1 MNLETQNQW
10 RFWIDRGGTF
20 TDIVACDPSGT
31 LHTKKL
37 LSENPE
43 SYKDA
48 ALEGIRRF
56 LGVPKNAPLPSGQIA
71 SVKMGTTVATN
82 ALLERKG
89 ERTVLAVT
97 AGLRDALEIGYQAR
111 PDIFAMRVDKPAP
124 LYDGVVEIGER
135 LDAQGEV
142 LTAPDLDAARTD
154 LQAFYD
160 DGYRALA
167 IVFLHAYRNPAH
179 EKAVAK
185 IAYEIGFTQVSTS
198 ADASPLIKMISR
210 GRTAV
215 VDAYLSPIL
224 RSYIDRIADA
234 LGDASELLFMQ
245 SSGGLADAAHFHGRN
260 AVLSGP
266 AGGVVGAVR
275 TAEAAGFNKII
286 GFDMGGTSTDVC
298 HYAGSYE
305 RAQETEVA
313 GVRMRAPMLE
323 IHTVAAGGGSVLDF
337 DGSRFLVGPK
347 SAGANPGPA
356 AYRRGGPLTVT
367 DINVVLGKLQPDFFP
382 AIFGGDQDQTLDNKA
397 PKISFRDIASEAK
410 KSVEETAEGF
420 LQIAIGHM
428 ARAIKK
434 ISVERGYDLQG
445 YTLACF
451 GGAGGQHA
459 CLVAEEL
466 GIERIFIHPL
476 AGVLSAYGMGLA
488 DISALEQATVN
499 LDIAQ
504 IDTAKEQA
512 AASAHTGRKKLI
524 AQGVNAQC
532 IKYTKRAHVR
542 YKDSDTLLEIPLTD
556 NLQQDFEQ
564 AHLARFS
571 FIDETAD
578 IIIESISVECAGGGE
593 SADNMSLEDQAV
605 SQEKPIKFFSKG
617 VWHTAD
623 VYQRSG
629 LTVGTPIHGPAVVLD
644 AGGTNIVEPCWS
656 AELTKDGNL
665 MLTHLPQVCTE
676 EDNKNEQI
684 HEDTSLPTSG
694 TATTLVDDAANNK
707 VKWVEE
713 LTKDGSLILN
723 CVPELPSSKKPE
735 AFEFRGGRYDL
746 DDPSKKP
753 SREIEAV
760 RPFEGACDPIRLEI
774 FNNLFMAV
782 AEQMG
787 VVLRNTARSV
797 NIKERLDFSCA
808 VFDAHG
814 GLVANAPHMP
824 VHIGSMDASLRAL
837 IKSGLPLAAGDTF
850 VHNNPYDGGTH
861 LPDINVITP
870 VFNES
875 GRKLLFYVASR
886 GHHSDIGGIAPGSM
900 SPLAK
905 NIYEEG
911 VIIDC
916 MKLVADGKFID
927 ADIRS
932 VLTSG
937 KYPSRNPEQNIADLK
952 AQVAA
957 NAKGVVELMQL
968 CEIYGQSTVQAY
980 MGYCQDNGEANVR
993 RAISKLA
1000 HVHNE
1005 YVYEIDQ
1012 GSKIR
1017 VNITLDKRDG
1027 SALIDFSGTDAQ
1039 RDDNFNAPEAVT
1051 HAAVLYVF
1059 RCLIGTDI
1067 PLNAGCMRPL
1077 NIRIPKGCLLSPHKP
1092 AAIVAGNVELS
1103 QAVTNA
1109 LFAALGVLGSS
1120 QGTMNNL
1127 TFGNDKYQ
1135 YYETICSG
1143 APAGIDSNGYGF
1155 DGVSAIHTHM
1165 TNSHLTDPEVLE
1177 LRYPVRL
1184 NRFEIMRGS
1193 GGKGKWDSGDGVRRA
1208 IEFLEPMECAIL
1220 SGNRVVRCAGV
1231 QGGGAGRL
1239 GRNTLIRAPNGFVKI
1254 LKGCDNINV
1263 KPGDIFMVETPTGGG
1278 YGQAEG

>member
-1 MNLETQNQW
+1 MNTGW
-10 RFWIDRGGTF
+10 KFWIDRGGTF
-20 TDIVACDPSGT
+20 TDIVACDPDGK

-43 SYKDA
+43 SYADA
-48 ALEGIRRF
+48 ALEGIRKF
-56 LGVPKNAPLPSGQIA
+56 LGVAADAVLPSEKIA

-89 ERTVLAVT
+89 EKTALAIT

-111 PDIFAMRVDKPAP
+111 ADIFAMHIIKPAP
-124 LYDGVVEIGER
+124 LYDGLVEIDER
-135 LDAQGEV
+135 LDADGEV
-142 LTAPDLDAARTD
+142 VAAPNLDKARAG
-154 LQAFYD
+154 LQALFA
-160 DGYRALA
+160 DGYRSLA

-179 EKAVAK
+179 EKL
-185 IAYEIGFTQVSTS
+185 IAELARDIGFTQVSTS
-198 ADASPLIKMISR
+198 HEASPLIKMISR

-224 RSYIDRIADA
+224 RSYIDRVANA
-234 LGDASELLFMQ
+234 LAGEQGNASELLFMQ

-275 TAEAAGFNKII
+275 TAEAAGFDKII

-298 HYAGSYE
+298 HYAGHYE

-323 IHTVAAGGGSVLDF
+323 IHTVAAGGGSVLDY
-337 DGSRFLVGPK
+337 DGARFLVGPG
-347 SAGANPGPA
+347 SAGANPGPS

-367 DINVVLGKLQPDFFP
+367 DINAVLGKLQPSFFP
-382 AIFGGDQDQTLDNKA
+382 AIFGAAQDKPLDANAPMPAFNDISAQTG
-397 PKISFRDIASEAK
+397 

-420 LQIAIGHM
+420 LQIAVGHM

-488 DISALEQATVN
+488 DISVLEQTTVDLPIDKVEAALKAAQTLAESGRAKLQSQN
-499 LDIAQ
+499 VGETDI
-504 IDTAKEQA
+504 K
-512 AASAHTGRKKLI
+512 
-524 AQGVNAQC
+524 
-532 IKYTKRAHVR
+532 TKMRAFVR
-542 YKDSDTLLEIPLTD
+542 YADSDTALELPLTA
-556 NLQQDFEQ
+556 NLKKDFEQ
-564 AHLARFS
+564 AHQSRFS
-571 FIDETAD
+571 FIDKTAN
-578 IIIESISVECAGGGE
+578 IIIESVSVECAGGGE
-593 SADNMSLEDQAV
+593 NTDNLSLETKTARAEQ
-605 SQEKPIKFFSKG
+605 PIKFYSKG
-617 VWHTAD
+617 AWHDAE
-623 VYQRSG
+623 VYHRTG
-629 LTVGTPIHGPAVVLD
+629 LKVGEVISGPAVILD
-644 AGGTNIVEPCWS
+644 AGGTNIVEPDWV
-656 AELTKDGNL
+656 AELTKDQNL
-665 MLTHLPQVCTE
+665 MLSFRPHKTE
-676 EDNKNEQI
+676 RKTKNTNE
-684 HEDTSLPTSG
+684 
-694 TATTLVDDAANNK
+694 N
-707 VKWVEE
+707 
-713 LTKDGSLILN
+713 
-723 CVPELPSSKKPE
+723 
-735 AFEFRGGRYDL
+735 L
-746 DDPSKKP
+746 DP
-753 SREIEAV
+753 V
-760 RPFEGACDPIRLEI
+760 RLEI

-787 VVLRNTARSV
+787 VVLQNTARSV

-808 VFDAHG
+808 VFDADG

-824 VHIGSMDASLRAL
+824 VHIGSMDASLQAL
-837 IKSGLPLAAGDTF
+837 INSGLTMSAGDTF

-870 VFNES
+870 VF
-875 GRKLLFYVASR
+875 GADKKQLLFYVASR

-916 MKLVADGKFID
+916 MHLVADGAFMD
-927 ADIRS
+927 ADIRG

-937 KYPSRNPEQNIADLK
+937 KYPARNPEQNIADLK

-957 NAKGVVELMQL
+957 NAKGAVELLKL
-968 CEIYGQSTVQAY
+968 CEIYGGDTVDAY
-980 MGYCQDNGEANVR
+980 MAYCQDNGETNVR
-993 RAISKLA
+993 RAIAALSDG
-1000 HVHNE
+1000 E
-1005 YVYEIDQ
+1005 FVYEIDQ

-1017 VNITLDKRDG
+1017 VCITVNKKEG
-1027 SALIDFSGTDAQ
+1027 SALIDFSGTDGQ

-1051 HAAVLYVF
+1051 QAAVLYVF
-1059 RCLIGTDI
+1059 RCLVGADI

-1077 NIRIPKGCLLSPHKP
+1077 NIRIPKGSLLSPSHP

-1109 LFAALGVLGSS
+1109 LFGALGVLGSS

-1127 TFGNDKYQ
+1127 TFGNDEYQ

-1143 APAGIDSNGYGF
+1143 APAGDGF
-1155 DGVSAIHTHM
+1155 DGASAIHTHM

-1184 NRFEIMRGS
+1184 KRFEIMRGS
-1193 GGKGKWDSGDGVRRA
+1193 GGKGKWNSGDGVRRA
-1208 IEFLEPMECAIL
+1208 IEFLESMECAIL

-1231 QGGGAGRL
+1231 KGGGYGRL
-1239 GRNTLIRAPNGFVKI
+1239 GRNTVIRVDGFTKT
-1254 LKGCDNINV
+1254 LKGCDNIKV
-1263 KPGDIFMVETPTGGG
+1263 EAGDIFMVETPTGGG
-1278 YGQAEG
+1278 YGQED

>member
-1 MNLETQNQW
+1 MKSGW
-10 RFWIDRGGTF
+10 KFWIDRGGTF
-20 TDIVACDPSGT
+20 TDVVACDPDGK

-43 SYKDA
+43 SYADA
-48 ALEGIRRF
+48 ALEGIRQF
-56 LGVPKNAPLPSGQIA
+56 LEIPKNTPLPSGKIA

-89 ERTVLAVT
+89 EKTALAIT
-97 AGLRDALEIGYQAR
+97 SGLRDALEIGYQAR
-111 PDIFAMRVDKPAP
+111 ADIFAMHIIKPEP
-124 LYDGVVEIGER
+124 LYNGVVEINER
-135 LDAQGEV
+135 LDAAGDV
-142 LTAPDLDAARTD
+142 ITAPDLKKARAD
-154 LQAFYD
+154 LQMLFD
-160 DGYRALA
+160 NGYCSLA
-167 IVFLHAYRNPAH
+167 VVFLHAYRNPAH
-179 EKAVAK
+179 EKLVVAL
-185 IAYEIGFTQVSTS
+185 ARDIGFTQVSTS

-224 RSYIDRIADA
+224 RSYIDRVAAA
-234 LGDASELLFMQ
+234 LGGANELLFMQ

-275 TAEAAGFNKII
+275 TAEAAGFSKII

-323 IHTVAAGGGSVLDF
+323 IHTVAAGGGSVLDY

-367 DINVVLGKLQPDFFP
+367 DINAVLGKLQPQFFP
-382 AIFGGDQDQTLDNKA
+382 AIFGAEQDQKLDAIA
-397 PKISFRDIASEAK
+397 PRKSFETISLQTG
-410 KSVEETAEGF
+410 KSLEETAEGF
-420 LQIAIGHM
+420 LQIAVGHM

-488 DISALEQATVN
+488 DISVLEQTTVN
-499 LDIAQ
+499 LPIEQVGAALIAVQGLADI
-504 IDTAKEQA
+504 
-512 AASAHTGRKKLI
+512 GRKKLE
-524 AQGVNAQC
+524 AQNVDTVD
-532 IKYTKRAHVR
+532 IKSRLRAFVR
-542 YKDSDTLLEIPLTD
+542 YADSDTALELPLTT
-556 NLQQDFEQ
+556 NLKKDFERGHQ
-564 AHLARFS
+564 SRFS
-571 FIDETAD
+571 FIDKTAN

-593 SADNMSLEDQAV
+593 STDNFSLEGQAAHLG
-605 SQEKPIKFFSKG
+605 KPIKFYSKCK
-617 VWHTAD
+617 WHDAE
-623 VYQRSG
+623 VYHRSG
-629 LTVGTPIHGPAVVLD
+629 LQVGETIAGPAVILD
-644 AGGTNIVEPCWS
+644 AGGTNIIEPGWS
-656 AELTKDGNL
+656 AELTKEQNL
-665 MLTHLPQVCTE
+665 VLSFLGREVGVRSKVE
-676 EDNKNEQI
+676 VDE
-684 HEDTSLPTSG
+684 SL
-694 TATTLVDDAANNK
+694 
-707 VKWVEE
+707 
-713 LTKDGSLILN
+713 
-723 CVPELPSSKKPE
+723 
-735 AFEFRGGRYDL
+735 
-746 DDPSKKP
+746 
-753 SREIEAV
+753 
-760 RPFEGACDPIRLEI
+760 DPIRLEI
-774 FNNLFMAV
+774 FNNLFIAV

-787 VVLRNTARSV
+787 VILQNTARSV

-808 VFDAHG
+808 VFDANG
-814 GLVANAPHMP
+814 DLVANAPHMP

-837 IKSGLPLAAGDTF
+837 INSGLSMSAGDTF

-870 VFNES
+870 VF
-875 GRKLLFYVASR
+875 GAGGKRLLFYVASR

-916 MKLVADGKFID
+916 MKLVSDGVFMD
-927 ADIRS
+927 ANIRS

-937 KYPSRNPEQNIADLK
+937 QYPARNPEQNIADLK

-957 NAKGVVELMQL
+957 NAKGAVELMKL
-968 CEIYGQSTVQAY
+968 CEIYGHDTVAAY
-980 MGYCQDNGEANVR
+980 MGYCQDNGETSVR
-993 RAISKLA
+993 RAISALS
-1000 HVHNE
+1000 NGE
-1005 YVYEIDQ
+1005 FVYEIDQ

-1017 VNITLDKRDG
+1017 VCIIVNKAEG
-1027 SALIDFSGTDAQ
+1027 SALIDFSGTDDQ

-1059 RCLIGTDI
+1059 RCLVGSDI

-1077 NIRIPKGCLLSPHKP
+1077 NIRIPKGCLLSPSHP

-1109 LFAALGVLGSS
+1109 LFGALGVLGSS

-1143 APAGIDSNGYGF
+1143 APAGDGF
-1155 DGVSAIHTHM
+1155 DGAAAIHTHM

-1184 NRFEIMRGS
+1184 KRFEIMRGS
-1193 GGKGKWDSGDGVRRA
+1193 GGKGKWKSGDGVRRA
-1208 IEFLEPMECAIL
+1208 LEFLEPMDCAIL

-1231 QGGGAGRL
+1231 KGGSPGRL
-1239 GRNTLIRAPNGFVKI
+1239 GRNTVIRKDGLAKT
-1254 LKGCDNINV
+1254 LKGCDNL
-1263 KPGDIFMVETPTGGG
+1263 KMEPGDIFMVETPTGGG
-1278 YGQAEG
+1278 YGEADE

>member
-1 MNLETQNQW
+1 MKTGW
-10 RFWIDRGGTF
+10 KFWIDRGGTF
-20 TDIVACDPSGT
+20 TDIVACDPSGK

-43 SYKDA
+43 SYADA

-56 LGVPKNAPLPSGQIA
+56 LAVPSDAPLPSEKIT

-89 ERTVLAVT
+89 EKTALAIT

-111 PDIFAMRVDKPAP
+111 ADIFALHVIKPAP
-124 LYDGVVEIGER
+124 LYDELVEIDER
-135 LDAQGEV
+135 LDADGEV
-142 LTAPDLDAARTD
+142 ITSPDLDKARAR
-154 LQAFYD
+154 LQILFD
-160 DGYRALA
+160 DGYRSLA
-167 IVFLHAYRNPAH
+167 IVFLHAYRNPIH
-179 EKAVAK
+179 EKLVAD
-185 IAYEIGFTQVSTS
+185 IARDIGFTQISTS
-198 ADASPLIKMISR
+198 REASPLIKMISR

-224 RSYIDRIADA
+224 RSYIDRVASALGGA

-275 TAEAAGFNKII
+275 TAEAAGFHKVI

-298 HYAGSYE
+298 HFAGSFE
-305 RAQETEVA
+305 RTQETEIA

-323 IHTVAAGGGSVLDF
+323 IHTVAAGGGSVLDY

-367 DINVVLGKLQPDFFP
+367 DINAVLGKLQPQFFP
-382 AIFGGDQDQTLDNKA
+382 AIFGADQNQVLDAKA
-397 PKISFRDIASEAK
+397 PRSAFEKTSSQTG
-410 KSVEETAEGF
+410 KSLEETAEGF
-420 LQIAIGHM
+420 LQIAVGHM

-434 ISVERGYDLQG
+434 ISIERGYDLQG

-488 DISALEQATVN
+488 DISVLEQATVN
-499 LDIAQ
+499 LPIEQ
-504 IDTAKEQA
+504 VDTALKVAQDLA
-512 AASAHTGRKKLI
+512 AAGQTKLVSQNVKATDI
-524 AQGVNAQC
+524 RFRL
-532 IKYTKRAHVR
+532 RAFVR
-542 YKDSDTLLEIPLTD
+542 YADSDTALELPLTV
-556 NLQQDFEQ
+556 NLEPDFEK
-564 AHLARFS
+564 AHQSRFS
-571 FIDETAD
+571 FTDKAAN

-593 SADNMSLEDQAV
+593 NTDDFILESV
-605 SQEKPIKFFSKG
+605 TGRPEKSIKFYSKG
-617 VWHTAD
+617 KWRNAE
-623 VYQRSG
+623 VYHRSG
-629 LTVGTPIHGPAVVLD
+629 LKVGATISGPAVILD
-644 AGGTNIVEPCWS
+644 AGGTNIVEPGWT
-656 AELTKDGNL
+656 AALTKDHNL
-665 MLTHLPQVCTE
+665 IL
-676 EDNKNEQI
+676 
-684 HEDTSLPTSG
+684 SRG
-694 TATTLVDDAANNK
+694 TYE
-707 VKWVEE
+707 VEE
-713 LTKDGSLILN
+713 TAKISAD
-723 CVPELPSSKKPE
+723 ET
-735 AFEFRGGRYDL
+735 L
-746 DDPSKKP
+746 DP
-753 SREIEAV
+753 V
-760 RPFEGACDPIRLEI
+760 RLEI

-787 VVLRNTARSV
+787 VVLQNTARSV

-808 VFDAHG
+808 VFDADG

-837 IKSGLPLAAGDTF
+837 INSGLPLSAGDTF

-870 VFNES
+870 VFSDDSN
-875 GRKLLFYVASR
+875 KTLLFYVASR

-916 MKLVADGKFID
+916 MKLVSGDQFID
-927 ADIRS
+927 TDIRS

-937 KYPSRNPEQNIADLK
+937 QYPARKPEQNIADLK

-957 NAKGVVELMQL
+957 NAKGATELLRL
-968 CEIYGQSTVQAY
+968 CEIYSKNTVAAY
-980 MGYCQDNGEANVR
+980 MGYCQDNGETSVR
-993 RAISKLA
+993 RAISALSDG
-1000 HVHNE
+1000 E
-1005 YVYEIDQ
+1005 FVYEIDQ

-1017 VNITLDKRDG
+1017 VCITVNKTEG
-1027 SALIDFSGTDAQ
+1027 SALIDFTGTDGQ

-1059 RCLIGTDI
+1059 RCLVGSDI

-1077 NIRIPKGCLLSPHKP
+1077 DIRIPKGCLLSPAHP

-1109 LFAALGVLGSS
+1109 LFGALGVLGSS

-1127 TFGNDKYQ
+1127 TFGNDQYQ

-1143 APAGIDSNGYGF
+1143 APAGDGF
-1155 DGVSAIHTHM
+1155 DGAAAIHTHM

-1184 NRFEIMRGS
+1184 KRFEIMRGS
-1193 GGKGKWDSGDGVRRA
+1193 GGRGKWKSGDGVRRA
-1208 IEFLEPMECAIL
+1208 LEFLEPMDCAIL
-1220 SGNRVVRCAGV
+1220 SGNRVVPCVGVNGGDAG
-1231 QGGGAGRL
+1231 QL
-1239 GRNTLIRAPNGFVKI
+1239 GRNTVTNANGFTKT
-1254 LKGCDNINV
+1254 LKGCDNTQM
-1263 KPGDIFMVETPTGGG
+1263 KTGDVFMVETPTGGG
-1278 YGQAEG
+1278 YGKADEQFR

>member
-1 MNLETQNQW
+1 MKSGW
-10 RFWIDRGGTF
+10 KFWIDRGGTF
-20 TDIVACDPSGT
+20 TDVVACDPDGK

-43 SYKDA
+43 SYADA

-56 LGVPKNAPLPSGQIA
+56 LGIPKNMPLPNSKIA

-89 ERTVLAVT
+89 EKTALAIT
-97 AGLRDALEIGYQAR
+97 SGLRDALEIGYQAR
-111 PDIFAMRVDKPAP
+111 ADIFAMHIIKPEP
-124 LYDGVVEIGER
+124 LYDGVVEIDER
-135 LDAQGEV
+135 LDAAGDV
-142 LTAPDLDAARTD
+142 ITALDLKKARAD
-154 LQAFYD
+154 LQVLFD
-160 DGYRALA
+160 NGYRSLA
-167 IVFLHAYRNPAH
+167 VVFLHAYRNPAH
-179 EKAVAK
+179 EKLVVELARD
-185 IAYEIGFTQVSTS
+185 IGFTQVSTS

-224 RSYIDRIADA
+224 RNYIDRVAAA
-234 LGDASELLFMQ
+234 LGGASELLFMQ

-275 TAEAAGFNKII
+275 TAEAAGFSKII

-305 RAQETEVA
+305 RAQEAEVA

-323 IHTVAAGGGSVLDF
+323 IHTVAAGGGSVLDY

-367 DINVVLGKLQPDFFP
+367 DINAVLGKLQPQFFP
-382 AIFGGDQDQTLDNKA
+382 AIFGADQDQKLDARA
-397 PKISFRDIASEAK
+397 PHKSFETISLQTG
-410 KSVEETAEGF
+410 KSLEETAEGF
-420 LQIAIGHM
+420 LQIAVGHM

-488 DISALEQATVN
+488 DISVLEQTTVN
-499 LDIAQ
+499 LPIEQVDEALKAAQGLVDI
-504 IDTAKEQA
+504 
-512 AASAHTGRKKLI
+512 GRKKLED
-524 AQGVNAQC
+524 QNVDTVD
-532 IKYTKRAHVR
+532 IKSRLRAFVR
-542 YKDSDTLLEIPLTD
+542 YADSDTALELPLRT
-556 NLQQDFEQ
+556 NLKKDFER
-564 AHLARFS
+564 AHQSRFS
-571 FIDETAD
+571 FIDKTAN

-593 SADNMSLEDQAV
+593 STDNFSLEDKTGRL
-605 SQEKPIKFFSKG
+605 EEPIKFYSKCK
-617 VWHTAD
+617 WHDAE
-623 VYQRSG
+623 VYHRSG
-629 LTVGTPIHGPAVVLD
+629 LQVGEIIAGPAVILD
-644 AGGTNIVEPCWS
+644 AGGTNIVEPGWS
-656 AELTKDGNL
+656 AELTKEQNL
-665 MLTHLPQVCTE
+665 VLSFLGRAVGVRSE
-676 EDNKNEQI
+676 AKVGE
-684 HEDTSLPTSG
+684 SL
-694 TATTLVDDAANNK
+694 
-707 VKWVEE
+707 
-713 LTKDGSLILN
+713 
-723 CVPELPSSKKPE
+723 
-735 AFEFRGGRYDL
+735 
-746 DDPSKKP
+746 
-753 SREIEAV
+753 
-760 RPFEGACDPIRLEI
+760 DPIRLEI

-787 VVLRNTARSV
+787 VVLQNTARSV

-808 VFDAHG
+808 VFDANG
-814 GLVANAPHMP
+814 ELVANAPHMP

-837 IKSGLPLAAGDTF
+837 INSGLPMSAGNTF

-870 VFNES
+870 VFDA
-875 GRKLLFYVASR
+875 GGKRLLFYVASR

-916 MKLVADGKFID
+916 MKLVSDGVFMD
-927 ADIRS
+927 ANIRS

-937 KYPSRNPEQNIADLK
+937 QYPARNPEQNIADLK

-957 NAKGVVELMQL
+957 NAKGAVELMKL
-968 CEIYGQSTVQAY
+968 CKIYGHDTVAAY
-980 MGYCQDNGEANVR
+980 MGYCQDNGETSVR
-993 RAISKLA
+993 RAISALS
-1000 HVHNE
+1000 NGE
-1005 YVYEIDQ
+1005 FVYEIDQ

-1017 VNITLDKRDG
+1017 VCITVNKAEG
-1027 SALIDFSGTDAQ
+1027 SALIDFSGTDDQ

-1059 RCLIGTDI
+1059 RCLVGSDI

-1077 NIRIPKGCLLSPHKP
+1077 NIRIPKGCLLSPSHP

-1109 LFAALGVLGSS
+1109 LFGALGVLGSS

-1127 TFGNDKYQ
+1127 TFGNDMYQ

-1143 APAGIDSNGYGF
+1143 APAGDGF
-1155 DGVSAIHTHM
+1155 DGATAIHTHM

-1184 NRFEIMRGS
+1184 KRFEIMRGS
-1193 GGKGKWDSGDGVRRA
+1193 GGKGKWKSGDGVRRA
-1208 IEFLEPMECAIL
+1208 LEFLEPMDCAIL
-1220 SGNRVVRCAGV
+1220 SGNRVVPCAGV
-1231 QGGGAGRL
+1231 KGGDPGRL
-1239 GRNTLIRAPNGFVKI
+1239 GRNTVIRKDGLAKT
-1254 LKGCDNINV
+1254 LKGCDNL
-1263 KPGDIFMVETPTGGG
+1263 KMDAGDVFMVETPTGGG
-1278 YGQAEG
+1278 YGEADE

>member
-1 MNLETQNQW
+1 MNTGW
-10 RFWIDRGGTF
+10 KFWVDRGGTF
-20 TDIVACDPSGT
+20 TDIVACDPSGK

-43 SYKDA
+43 SYADA
-48 ALEGIRRF
+48 ALEGIRQF
-56 LGVPKNAPLPSGQIA
+56 LGTPKDTALPSGKID

-89 ERTVLAVT
+89 EKTALAIT

-111 PDIFAMRVDKPAP
+111 PDIFAMHVVKPAP
-124 LYDGVVEIGER
+124 LYDGLVEIDER
-135 LDAQGEV
+135 LDADGEV
-142 LTAPDLDAARTD
+142 ITALDLSKARTS
-154 LQAFYD
+154 LQALFE

-179 EKAVAK
+179 EKM
-185 IAYEIGFTQVSTS
+185 IAELAYDIGFTQVSTS
-198 ADASPLIKMISR
+198 HEASPLIKMISR

-224 RSYIDRIADA
+224 RSYIDRVAAA
-234 LGDASELLFMQ
+234 LGGASELLFMQ

-275 TAEAAGFNKII
+275 TAETAGFNKII

-298 HYAGSYE
+298 HYAGHYE

-323 IHTVAAGGGSVLDF
+323 IHTVAAGGGSVLDY
-337 DGSRFLVGPK
+337 DGARFLVGPG
-347 SAGANPGPA
+347 SAGANPGPS

-367 DINVVLGKLQPDFFP
+367 DINAVLGKLQPQFFP
-382 AIFGGDQDQTLDNKA
+382 AIFGTEQDKPLDSAAPIPAFENISTQTGK
-397 PKISFRDIASEAK
+397 PI
-410 KSVEETAEGF
+410 EETAEGF
-420 LQIAIGHM
+420 LQIAVGHM

-466 GIERIFIHPL
+466 GIERILIHPL

-488 DISALEQATVN
+488 DISVLEQTTVDLPIQKVDDALETARGLGEAGREKLQNQNVDPADIKTKMRAFVRFADSDTALELPLTVN
-499 LDIAQ
+499 L
-504 IDTAKEQA
+504 
-512 AASAHTGRKKLI
+512 KK
-524 AQGVNAQC
+524 
-532 IKYTKRAHVR
+532 
-542 YKDSDTLLEIPLTD
+542 
-556 NLQQDFEQ
+556 DFEQ
-564 AHLARFS
+564 AHHARFS
-571 FIDETAD
+571 FIDKTAN

-593 SADNMSLEDQAV
+593 SADNLSLETESARV
-605 SQEKPIKFFSKG
+605 EKPIKFYSKG
-617 VWHTAD
+617 KWHTAE
-623 VYQRSG
+623 VYHRSG
-629 LTVGTPIHGPAVVLD
+629 IKVGETITGPAVILD
-644 AGGTNIVEPCWS
+644 AGGTNIVEPDWT
-656 AELTKDGNL
+656 AELTEDSNL
-665 MLTHLPQVCTE
+665 VLNFAHSRVSDHDKMEVAVSDYKNRGSISPKSKSQQV
-676 EDNKNEQI
+676 
-684 HEDTSLPTSG
+684 
-694 TATTLVDDAANNK
+694 
-707 VKWVEE
+707 
-713 LTKDGSLILN
+713 
-723 CVPELPSSKKPE
+723 VPH
-735 AFEFRGGRYDL
+735 
-746 DDPSKKP
+746 DP
-753 SREIEAV
+753 V
-760 RPFEGACDPIRLEI
+760 RLEI

-787 VVLRNTARSV
+787 VVLQNTARSV

-808 VFDAHG
+808 VFDADG

-837 IKSGLPLAAGDTF
+837 INSGLSMSAGDTF

-870 VFNES
+870 VFSKS
-875 GRKLLFYVASR
+875 GQKLLFYVASR

-916 MKLVADGKFID
+916 MHLVSGGVFMG
-927 ADIRS
+927 ADIRG

-937 KYPSRNPEQNIADLK
+937 QYPARNPEQNIADLK

-957 NAKGVVELMQL
+957 NAKGAVELLKL
-968 CEIYGQSTVQAY
+968 CDIYGTNTVADY
-980 MGYCQDNGEANVR
+980 MGYCQDNGETNVR
-993 RAISKLA
+993 RAISALSDG
-1000 HVHNE
+1000 E
-1005 YVYEIDQ
+1005 FVYEIDQ

-1017 VNITLDKRDG
+1017 VHITVNKTKG
-1027 SALIDFSGTDAQ
+1027 SALIDFSRTDTQ
-1039 RDDNFNAPEAVT
+1039 RDDNFNAPKAVT

-1059 RCLIGTDI
+1059 RCLVGTDI

-1077 NIRIPKGCLLSPHKP
+1077 NIRIPKGCLLSPSHP

-1109 LFAALGVLGSS
+1109 LFGALGVLGSS

-1127 TFGNDKYQ
+1127 TFGNDEYQ

-1143 APAGIDSNGYGF
+1143 APAGDGF
-1155 DGVSAIHTHM
+1155 AGAAAIHTHM

-1184 NRFEIMRGS
+1184 KRFEIMRGS
-1193 GGKGKWDSGDGVRRA
+1193 GGKGKWNSGDGVRRA
-1208 IEFLEPMECAIL
+1208 LEFLEPMECAIL

-1231 QGGGAGRL
+1231 KGGSSGRL
-1239 GRNTLIRAPNGFVKI
+1239 GRNTITRKDGFAKT
-1254 LKGCDNINV
+1254 LKGCDNIKV
-1263 KPGDIFMVETPTGGG
+1263 EAGDIFMVETPTGGG
-1278 YGQAEG
+1278 YGKVDE

>member
-1 MNLETQNQW
+1 MKQGW
-10 RFWIDRGGTF
+10 KFWIDRGGTF
-20 TDIVACDPSGT
+20 TDIVACDPHGVVR
-31 LHTKKL
+31 TKKL

-43 SYKDA
+43 SYDDA

-56 LGVPKNAPLPSGQIA
+56 LGVALGAALPSAKIA

-89 ERTVLAVT
+89 ERTALAIT
-97 AGLRDALEIGYQAR
+97 TGLADSLEIGYQAR
-111 PDIFAMRVDKPAP
+111 ADIFAMQVKKPAP
-124 LYDGVVEIGER
+124 LYDGLVEIDER
-135 LDAQGEV
+135 LDADGGV
-142 LTAPDLDAARTD
+142 ITAPNMDKARGQ
-154 LQAFYD
+154 LQMLFD
-160 DGYRALA
+160 DGFRALA
-167 IVFLHAYRNPAH
+167 VVFLHAYRNPAH
-179 EKAVAK
+179 EKMLAELARD
-185 IAYEIGFTQVSTS
+185 IGFTQVSTS
-198 ADASPLIKMISR
+198 HEASPLIKMISR

-224 RSYIDRIADA
+224 RNYIDRVTAS
-234 LGDASELLFMQ
+234 LGETRELLFMQ

-275 TAEAAGFNKII
+275 TAQAAGFDKII

-305 RAQETEVA
+305 RTQEAEIA
-313 GVRMRAPMLE
+313 GIQMRAPMLE

-367 DINVVLGKLQPDFFP
+367 DINVVLGKLQPGFFP
-382 AIFGGDQDQTLDNKA
+382 AIFGPRQDETLDTQA
-397 PKISFRDIASEAK
+397 PHMPFKHIAAK
-410 KSVEETAEGF
+410 TGKTLEETAEGF
-420 LQIAIGHM
+420 LQIAVGHM

-434 ISVERGYDLQG
+434 ISVERGYDLDG
-445 YTLACF
+445 YTLASF

-488 DISALEQATVN
+488 DISVLEQATVN
-499 LDIAQ
+499 IPIEQVAKAQ
-504 IDTAKEQA
+504 RTAHRLMEI
-512 AASAHTGRKKLI
+512 GRKKLQSQNVCK
-524 AQGVNAQC
+524 AN
-532 IKYTKRAHVR
+532 IKTKVQAFVR
-542 YKDSDTLLEIPLTD
+542 YEGSDTALELPLTE
-556 NLQQDFEQ
+556 NLQQDFEC
-564 AHLARFS
+564 AHRARFS
-571 FIDETAD
+571 FIDDTAN

-593 SADNMSLEDQAV
+593 NMDKIMLASEISPV
-605 SQEKPIKFFSKG
+605 EKPIKFYTKG
-617 VWHTAD
+617 AWHHAQ
-623 VYQRSG
+623 VYHRAQLQVG
-629 LTVGTPIHGPAVVLD
+629 ETVYGPAVILD
-644 AGGTNIVEPCWS
+644 AGGTNIVEPGW
-656 AELTKDGNL
+656 AADLTEDGNL
-665 MLTHLPQVCTE
+665 VLGFISSQNLTPAHSERCATVSEGHGCERGRTE
-676 EDNKNEQI
+676 
-684 HEDTSLPTSG
+684 
-694 TATTLVDDAANNK
+694 
-707 VKWVEE
+707 
-713 LTKDGSLILN
+713 
-723 CVPELPSSKKPE
+723 
-735 AFEFRGGRYDL
+735 R
-746 DDPSKKP
+746 DP
-753 SREIEAV
+753 V
-760 RPFEGACDPIRLEI
+760 RLEI

-787 VVLRNTARSV
+787 VVLQNTARSV

-837 IKSGLPLAAGDTF
+837 IYSGLSMQDGDSF

-870 VFNES
+870 VFMR
-875 GRKLLFYVASR
+875 GGTRPDFYVVSR

-900 SPLAK
+900 SPLAM

-916 MKLVADGKFID
+916 MKLVENGKFID
-927 ADIRS
+927 ADIRT

-937 KYPSRNPEQNIADLK
+937 KYQARNPEQNIADLK

-957 NAKGVVELMQL
+957 NAKGVVELLKL
-968 CEIYGQSTVQAY
+968 CDIYGRETVAAY
-980 MGYCQDNGEANVR
+980 MGYCQDNGETNVR
-993 RAISKLA
+993 RAIASLSDGRF
-1000 HVHNE
+1000 
-1005 YVYEIDQ
+1005 VYEIDQ

-1017 VNITLDKRDG
+1017 VQIKVNKEEGFAR
-1027 SALIDFSGTDAQ
+1027 IDFSGTDPQ

-1059 RCLIGTDI
+1059 RCLVGTDI

-1077 NIRIPKGCLLSPHKP
+1077 NIHIPKGSLLSPQKP

-1109 LFAALGVLGSS
+1109 LFGALGVLGSS

-1127 TFGNDKYQ
+1127 TFGNDTYQ

-1143 APAGIDSNGYGF
+1143 APAGDGF
-1155 DGVSAIHTHM
+1155 DGASAIHTHM

-1184 NRFEIMRGS
+1184 NKFEIMRGS
-1193 GGKGKWDSGDGVRRA
+1193 GGKGKWNSGDGVRRA

-1231 QGGGAGRL
+1231 KGGRAGRL
-1239 GRNTLIRAPNGFVKI
+1239 GRNTVIRADGFSHT
-1254 LKGCDNINV
+1254 LKGCDNIKV
-1263 KPGDIFMVETPTGGG
+1263 EPGDIFMVETPTGGG
-1278 YGQAEG
+1278 YGEPDDEF

>member
-1 MNLETQNQW
+1 MNTGW
-10 RFWIDRGGTF
+10 KFWVDRGGTF
-20 TDIVACDPSGT
+20 TDIVACDPGGK
-31 LHTKKL
+31 LRTKKL

-43 SYKDA
+43 SYEDA

-56 LGVPKNAPLPSGQIA
+56 LDVASDAPLPSDKIA

-89 ERTVLAVT
+89 EKTALMIT

-111 PDIFAMRVDKPAP
+111 ADIFALQVIKPAP
-124 LYDGVVEIGER
+124 LYDGLVEIDER
-135 LDAQGEV
+135 LDADGNV
-142 LTAPDLDAARTD
+142 LTAPNLDEARAD
-154 LQAFYD
+154 LQALYD
-160 DGYRALA
+160 DGYRSLA
-167 IVFLHAYRNPAH
+167 VVLLHAYRNPAH
-179 EKAVAK
+179 EKM
-185 IAYEIGFTQVSTS
+185 IAELARDIGFTQVSTS
-198 ADASPLIKMISR
+198 FEASPLIKMISR

-224 RSYIDRIADA
+224 RSYIDRVAAAFASDK
-234 LGDASELLFMQ
+234 GRASELLFMQ

-275 TAEAAGFNKII
+275 TAQAAGFDKII

-298 HYAGSYE
+298 HYAGHYE
-305 RAQETEVA
+305 RATEAEIA

-337 DGSRFLVGPK
+337 DGNRFLVGPG

-367 DINVVLGKLQPDFFP
+367 DINVVLGKLQPRFFP
-382 AIFGGDQDQTLDNKA
+382 AIFGAGQDRPLDAKA
-397 PKISFRDIASEAK
+397 PLTPFKEIASKTGKTCEQ
-410 KSVEETAEGF
+410 TAEGF
-420 LQIAIGHM
+420 LQIAVGHM

-488 DISALEQATVN
+488 DISVLEQTTVN
-499 LDIAQ
+499 LPVTQVRAALKAADKLTDI
-504 IDTAKEQA
+504 
-512 AASAHTGRKKLI
+512 GRKKL
-524 AQGVNAQC
+524 QNQNVNAAD
-532 IKYTKRAHVR
+532 ITTKQRAFVR
-542 YKDSDTLLEIPLTD
+542 YADSDTALEMPLTK
-556 NLQQDFEQ
+556 NLKQDFEQ
-564 AHLARFS
+564 AHQSRFS
-571 FIDETAD
+571 FIDKTAH
-578 IIIESISVECAGGGE
+578 IIIESLSVECAGGGE
-593 SADNMSLEDQAV
+593 SAENLSLETETAP
-605 SQEKPIKFFSKG
+605 QEKPIKFYSKG
-617 VWHTAD
+617 RLHRAE
-623 VYQRSG
+623 VYHRSN
-629 LTVGTPIHGPAVVLD
+629 LSVGETIKGPAVILD
-644 AGGTNIVEPCWS
+644 AGGTNIVEPGWT
-656 AELTKDGNL
+656 AELTKDNNL
-665 MLTHLPQVCTE
+665 VLSFLARKTGRGSTL
-676 EDNKNEQI
+676 NE
-684 HEDTSLPTSG
+684 
-694 TATTLVDDAANNK
+694 
-707 VKWVEE
+707 
-713 LTKDGSLILN
+713 
-723 CVPELPSSKKPE
+723 
-735 AFEFRGGRYDL
+735 GGDI
-746 DDPSKKP
+746 DP
-753 SREIEAV
+753 V
-760 RPFEGACDPIRLEI
+760 RLEI

-787 VVLRNTARSV
+787 VVLQNTARSV

-808 VFDAHG
+808 VFDADG

-837 IKSGLPLAAGDTF
+837 INAGLPMNAGDTF

-870 VFNES
+870 VFS
-875 GRKLLFYVASR
+875 DRGFGTDGKTLLFYVASR

-916 MKLVADGKFID
+916 MHLVSSGKFMGD
-927 ADIRS
+927 NIRG

-937 KYPSRNPEQNIADLK
+937 QYPARNPDQNIADLK

-957 NAKGVVELMQL
+957 NAKGAAELMKL
-968 CEIYGQSTVQAY
+968 CDIYGQSTVAAY
-980 MGYCQDNGEANVR
+980 MGHCQDNGEANVR
-993 RAISKLA
+993 RAIAALPQTRG
-1000 HVHNE
+1000 E
-1005 YVYEIDQ
+1005 FVYEIDQ

-1017 VNITLDKRDG
+1017 VSIFVNKTDG
-1027 SALIDFSGTDAQ
+1027 SALIDFSGTDNQ

-1059 RCLIGTDI
+1059 RCLVGTDI

-1077 NIRIPKGCLLSPHKP
+1077 NIRIPKGSLLSPSHP

-1109 LFAALGVLGSS
+1109 LFSALGVLGTS

-1127 TFGNDKYQ
+1127 TFGNEKYQ

-1143 APAGIDSNGYGF
+1143 APAGLDHNGEGF
-1155 DGVSAIHTHM
+1155 DGASAIHTHM

-1193 GGKGKWDSGDGVRRA
+1193 GGKGKWNSGDGVRRA

-1220 SGNRVVRCAGV
+1220 SGNRVVRCVGV
-1231 QGGGAGRL
+1231 KGGGSGRL
-1239 GRNTLIRAPNGFVKI
+1239 GRNTVIRASGASAGKAQT
-1254 LKGCDNINV
+1254 LKGCDNIKV
-1263 KPGDIFMVETPTGGG
+1263 EPGDIFMVETPTGGG
-1278 YGQAEG
+1278 YGSDDE

>member
-1 MNLETQNQW
+1 MKSGW
-10 RFWIDRGGTF
+10 KFWIDRGGTF
-20 TDIVACDPSGT
+20 TDIVACDPGGV

-43 SYKDA
+43 GYDDA

-56 LGVPKNAPLPSGQIA
+56 LDVPSDAPLPSEKIT

-89 ERTVLAVT
+89 EKTVLAIT

-111 PDIFAMRVDKPAP
+111 ADIFALKIIKPAP
-124 LYDGVVEIGER
+124 LYDGLVEINER
-135 LDAQGEV
+135 LDADGGV
-142 LTAPDLDAARTD
+142 ISAPDLGKARSD
-154 LQAFYD
+154 LQMFFD

-179 EKAVAK
+179 EKM
-185 IAYEIGFTQVSTS
+185 IAELARDVGFTQVSTS
-198 ADASPLIKMISR
+198 HEASPLIKMISR

-224 RSYIDRIADA
+224 RNYIDRVAA
-234 LGDASELLFMQ
+234 ELGDASELLFMQ

-275 TAEAAGFNKII
+275 TAEAAGFDKII

-323 IHTVAAGGGSVLDF
+323 IHTVAAGGGSVLDY
-337 DGSRFLVGPK
+337 DGSRFLAGPK
-347 SAGANPGPA
+347 SAGANPGPS
-356 AYRRGGPLTVT
+356 AYGRGGPLTVS
-367 DINVVLGKLQPDFFP
+367 DINVVLGKLQPEFFP
-382 AIFGGDQDQTLDNKA
+382 AIFGANQDQALGTKA
-397 PKISFRDIASEAK
+397 PLMLFKDIAAEAK
-410 KSVEETAEGF
+410 KSLEDTAAGF
-420 LQIAIGHM
+420 LQIAVGHM

-434 ISVERGYDLQG
+434 ISVERGYDLDG

-466 GIERIFIHPL
+466 GIERIFIHPF

-488 DISALEQATVN
+488 DISVLEQTTIN
-499 LDIAQ
+499 LPIAKVDAALKAADKLVDIGQ
-504 IDTAKEQA
+504 KKMQNQNVDKSDIQTKLQA
-512 AASAHTGRKKLI
+512 F
-524 AQGVNAQC
+524 
-532 IKYTKRAHVR
+532 VR
-542 YKDSDTLLEIPLTD
+542 YADSDTALELPLTE
-556 NLQQDFEQ
+556 NLKQDFEQ
-564 AHLARFS
+564 AHQSRFS
-571 FIDETAD
+571 FIDKTAN

-593 SADNMSLEDQAV
+593 SMENISLQTETV
-605 SQEKPIKFFSKG
+605 EPTKPVKFYAKG
-617 VWHTAD
+617 VWHKVA
-623 VYQRSG
+623 VHHRVHLKPG
-629 LTVGTPIHGPAVVLD
+629 EPIKGPAVILD
-644 AGGTNIVEPCWS
+644 AGGTNILEPGWT
-656 AELTKDGNL
+656 ADVTEDGNL
-665 MLTHLPQVCTE
+665 ILNYAPALLFPGNQKSSILLPSTRQ
-676 EDNKNEQI
+676 
-684 HEDTSLPTSG
+684 
-694 TATTLVDDAANNK
+694 TLVQNVSADK
-707 VKWVEE
+707 
-713 LTKDGSLILN
+713 
-723 CVPELPSSKKPE
+723 
-735 AFEFRGGRYDL
+735 L
-746 DDPSKKP
+746 DP
-753 SREIEAV
+753 V
-760 RPFEGACDPIRLEI
+760 RLEI

-787 VVLRNTARSV
+787 VVLQNTARSV

-808 VFDAHG
+808 VFDADG

-837 IKSGLPLAAGDTF
+837 IYSGLTLQDGDSF

-870 VFNES
+870 IFAEA
-875 GRKLLFYVASR
+875 GTRPAFYAVSR

-900 SPLAK
+900 SPLAM

-916 MKLVADGKFID
+916 MHLVAGGEFMD
-927 ADIRS
+927 ADIRG

-937 KYPSRNPEQNIADLK
+937 KYPARNPGQNIADLK

-957 NAKGVVELMQL
+957 NAKGGRELLKL
-968 CEIYGQSTVQAY
+968 CDIYGLDTVAAY
-980 MGYCQDNGEANVR
+980 MDYCQDNGETNVR
-993 RAISKLA
+993 RAIAALSDG
-1000 HVHNE
+1000 E
-1005 YVYEIDQ
+1005 YTYEIDQ
-1012 GSKIR
+1012 GSKIH
-1017 VNITLDKRDG
+1017 VSIKVDKTDG
-1027 SALIDFSGTDAQ
+1027 SALIDFSGTDEQ

-1059 RCLIGTDI
+1059 RCLVGTDI

-1077 NIRIPKGCLLSPHKP
+1077 NIRIPKGCLLSPSHP

-1109 LFAALGVLGSS
+1109 LFGALGVLGSS

-1127 TFGNDKYQ
+1127 TFGNDEHQ

-1143 APAGIDSNGYGF
+1143 APAGNGFHGA
-1155 DGVSAIHTHM
+1155 SAIHTHM

-1184 NRFEIMRGS
+1184 GTFEIMRGS
-1193 GGKGKWDSGDGVRRA
+1193 GGKGKWNSGDGVRRA
-1208 IEFLEPMECAIL
+1208 IEFLEPMECTIL
-1220 SGNRVVRCAGV
+1220 SGNRAVRCAGV
-1231 QGGGAGRL
+1231 KGGGSGRL
-1239 GRNTLIRAPNGFVKI
+1239 GRNTVFRSDGFSKT
-1254 LKGCDNINV
+1254 LKGCDNIKV
-1263 KPGDIFMVETPTGGG
+1263 EPGDIFMVETPTGGG
-1278 YGQAEG
+1278 YGGCGANEDKCDE